1 MGYVRPVLSVGYLDR
16 GVGKVEKGLN
26 QIINKMKV
34 LAILGLCIA
43 AVCGLFMFIYAS
55 SNTAAAI
62 GYGTVSLVCSIAM
75 YIVVLASNGKLREF
89 N

>member
-1 MGYVRPVLSVGYLDR
+1 
-16 GVGKVEKGLN
+16 
-26 QIINKMKV
+26 MKV

-55 SNTAAAI
+55 SNPAAAI
-62 GYGTVSLVCSIAM
+62 GYGAVSLVYSIAM
-75 YIVVLASNGKLREF
+75 YIVVLASKGKLREF